1 MPRGSQW
8 TVGEN
13 EMAIEPVF
21 DWLGQPP
28 WDRVPPTPQIA
39 DWAKALHELAPQ
51 HSASSWEAKIRDVL
65 SCLPILTVKSYN
77 GRPAGSVR
85 RIKDGAK
92 GPTVE
97 GPSTRELV
105 EARLAAISAPRG
117 LEGHMVSIDSTESQ
131 SEHPEDAHR
140 GRREGGTF
148 GVSETQNIE
157 VPVEYDSLG
166 LSTGV
171 EAEEQAPEPLIH
183 DPFDPAK
190 IDVITRT
197 MTVDLLLAR
206 IRRGVLDLAPDFQ
219 RFAGIWNDV
228 AQSKLI
234 ESLLLRIPLPT
245 LYAAE
250 SGEESWVVVDGIQR
264 LTAIARFVDPSIVGA
279 SPLRLHGMEYLRTY
293 EGDTYQQLPGA
304 LQTRID
310 ETELIIHLIRAG
322 TPEPVKFNIFA
333 RLNTGGTP
341 LTLQELRH
349 ALIPGRARTLLQ
361 ELASSEPFRDATQGS
376 VKPQRMADR
385 EMVLRFL
392 AFRLTEPSDYPRGDL
407 DDFLRQAMKRLND
420 LPEEQIERLSSEF
433 ARSMND
439 ALAIFGQHAFRK
451 LLAEQRGRLP
461 VNKALFEAESVGLA
475 RLSGDELAALRRGQN
490 KVLARLAELMEDGR
504 FLQAISVGT
513 GDAEKVR
520 LRFFAIENMLR
531 EVAGD

>member
-28 WDRVPPTPQIA
+28 WDQVPPTRQIA
-39 DWAKALHELAPQ
+39 EWAKALHEREPQ
-51 HSASSWEAKIRDVL
+51 HSAPSWDAKIRDVL
-65 SCLPILTVKSYN
+65 SCLPILTVRSYN

-85 RIKDGAK
+85 RIKEGAK

-105 EARLAAISAPRG
+105 ERRLAAMSMPRS
-117 LEGHMVSIDSTESQ
+117 LEDPMVAVDGGGSPPEYR
-131 SEHPEDAHR
+131 EDAHR
-140 GRREGGTF
+140 GRGEGGTF
-148 GVSETQNIE
+148 GVSETQEIE

-166 LSTGV
+166 LNTGV

-264 LTAIARFVDPSIVGA
+264 LTAIARFVDASIVDA
-279 SPLRLHGMEYLRTY
+279 SPLRLQGMEYLRTY
-293 EGDTYQQLPGA
+293 EGDTYEQLPGA

-349 ALIPGRARTLLQ
+349 ALIPGRARTLLK
-361 ELASSEPFRDATQGS
+361 ELADGEPFLDATQRS
-376 VKPQRMADR
+376 VRPQRMADR

-392 AFRLTEPSDYPRGDL
+392 AFRLTEPSNYPRGDL
-407 DDFLRQAMKRLND
+407 DDFLRRAMKRLND
-420 LPEEQIERLSSEF
+420 LPEEQIERLSSDF

-439 ALAIFGQHAFRK
+439 AASIFGQHAFRK
-451 LLAEQRGRLP
+451 VFTGRHGRLP
-461 VNKALFEAESVGLA
+461 INKALFEAESVGLA
-475 RLSGDELAALRRGQN
+475 KLSDHELARLRRRQE
-490 KVLARLAELMEDGR
+490 KVLAQLVDLMEDGR
-504 FLQAISVGT
+504 FMQAISVGT
-513 GDAEKVR
+513 GDVEKVR
-520 LRFFAIENMLR
+520 LRFSAMENMLK

>member
-1 MPRGSQW
+1 MSRGSQW

-21 DWLGQPP
+21 GWLGPPP
-28 WDRVPPTPQIA
+28 WDRVPPTPQVA
-39 DWAKALHELAPQ
+39 EWAKALHEREPR
-51 HSASSWEAKIRDVL
+51 HSASSWDAKIRDVL

-85 RIKDGAK
+85 RIKSGAK

-105 EARLAAISAPRG
+105 ERRLAAMSAPHG
-117 LEGHMVSIDSTESQ
+117 LEDG
-131 SEHPEDAHR
+131 
-140 GRREGGTF
+140 EGGTF
-148 GVSETQNIE
+148 EVSETQEIE

-219 RFAGIWNDV
+219 RFAGIWSDV

-264 LTAIARFVDPSIVGA
+264 LTAIARFVDPSIVGS
-279 SPLRLHGMEYLRTY
+279 SPLRLHGMEYLRAY
-293 EGDTYQQLPGA
+293 EGATYQQLPGA

-349 ALIPGRARTLLQ
+349 ALIPGRARTLLK
-361 ELASSEPFRDATQGS
+361 ELADGEPFRDATQGS

-407 DDFLRQAMKRLND
+407 DDFLRKAMKRLND
-420 LPEEQIERLSSEF
+420 LPEREIERLTSDF
-433 ARSMND
+433 TRSMHA

-451 LLAEQRGRLP
+451 VFAGQRGRLP
-461 VNKALFEAESVGLA
+461 INKALFEAESVGLA
-475 RLSGDELAALRRGQN
+475 KLSGHDLARLRERRE

-520 LRFFAIENMLR
+520 LRFSAVENMLR
-531 EVAGD
+531 EVADD

>member
-1 MPRGSQW
+1 
-8 TVGEN
+8 
-13 EMAIEPVF
+13 MAIEPVF
-21 DWLGQPP
+21 DWLGQTP
-28 WDRVPPTPQIA
+28 WDQVPPTPRVTE
-39 DWAKALHELAPQ
+39 WAKALHERAPQ
-51 HSASSWEAKIRDVL
+51 HSVSSWDAKIRDVM

-85 RIKDGAK
+85 KIKDGAK

-105 EARLAAISAPRG
+105 EGRLAAMSSPRGG
-117 LEGHMVSIDSTESQ
+117 LEGHMVSVDSAGGQ
-131 SEHPEDAHR
+131 SDYREDAHR
-140 GRREGGTF
+140 GRGEGGTF
-148 GVSETQNIE
+148 GVSETQEIE

-166 LSTGV
+166 LNTGV

-293 EGDTYQQLPGA
+293 EGDTYRQLPGA

-361 ELASSEPFRDATQGS
+361 ELAKGEPFRDATQGN

-420 LPEEQIERLSSEF
+420 LPEVQIELLSDDF
-433 ARSMND
+433 VRSMND

-451 LLAEQRGRLP
+451 LFAEQRGRLP
-461 VNKALFEAESVGLA
+461 INKALFEAESVGLSK
-475 RLSGDELAALRRGQN
+475 LSDHELATLRRRQN

-520 LRFFAIENMLR
+520 LRFSAIENTLR
-531 EVAGD
+531 EVASD

>member
-1 MPRGSQW
+1 MG
-8 TVGEN
+8 
-13 EMAIEPVF
+13 
-21 DWLGQPP
+21 
-28 WDRVPPTPQIA
+28 
-39 DWAKALHELAPQ
+39 
-51 HSASSWEAKIRDVL
+51 
-65 SCLPILTVKSYN
+65 
-77 GRPAGSVR
+77 
-85 RIKDGAK
+85 DG
-92 GPTVE
+92 
-97 GPSTRELV
+97 
-105 EARLAAISAPRG
+105 
-117 LEGHMVSIDSTESQ
+117 
-131 SEHPEDAHR
+131 
-140 GRREGGTF
+140 EGGTF
-148 GVSETQNIE
+148 GVSETQEIE

-171 EAEEQAPEPLIH
+171 EAEEQASEPLIH

-250 SGEESWVVVDGIQR
+250 SGDESWVVVDGIQR

-279 SPLRLHGMEYLRTY
+279 SPLRLHGVEYLQTY
-293 EGDTYQQLPGA
+293 EGATYQQLPGA

-310 ETELIIHLIRAG
+310 ETELIVHLIRAG

-349 ALIPGRARTLLQ
+349 ALIPGRARTLLK
-361 ELASSEPFRDATQGS
+361 ELANGEPFRDATQGS

-392 AFRLTEPSDYPRGDL
+392 AFRLTTGC
-407 DDFLRQAMKRLND
+407 
-420 LPEEQIERLSSEF
+420 
-433 ARSMND
+433 
-439 ALAIFGQHAFRK
+439 
-451 LLAEQRGRLP
+451 
-461 VNKALFEAESVGLA
+461 
-475 RLSGDELAALRRGQN
+475 
-490 KVLARLAELMEDGR
+490 
-504 FLQAISVGT
+504 AISVGACWPDGLAGVGYRSAARSET
-513 GDAEKVR
+513 SPPIARKVSSNS
-520 LRFFAIENMLR
+520 LRRPVNRWRGRHCLNSALACSTQMRSDDCLCR
-531 EVAGD
+531 CSS

>member
-1 MPRGSQW
+1 MSRGGQW

-21 DWLGQPP
+21 DWLGPPP
-28 WDRVPPTPQIA
+28 WDRVPPTPLVA
-39 DWAKALHELAPQ
+39 EWAEALHEREPR
-51 HSASSWEAKIRDVL
+51 HSVSSWDAKIRDVL
-65 SCLPILTVKSYN
+65 SRLPIRTVKSNN

-85 RIKDGAK
+85 TMKSGAK
-92 GPTVE
+92 GPTLE

-105 EARLAAISAPRG
+105 ERRLAAMSAPHG
-117 LEGHMVSIDSTESQ
+117 LEDG
-131 SEHPEDAHR
+131 
-140 GRREGGTF
+140 EGGTF
-148 GVSETQNIE
+148 EVSETQGTE

-264 LTAIARFVDPSIVGA
+264 LTAIARFVDPSIVGS
-279 SPLRLHGMEYLRTY
+279 SPLRLHGMEYLRAY
-293 EGDTYQQLPGA
+293 EGATYQQLPGA

-310 ETELIIHLIRAG
+310 ETELIVHNLADRCSVLITGHDQSARSDPG
-322 TPEPVKFNIFA
+322 RVTGLIQKRPHVA
-333 RLNTGGTP
+333 RLV
-341 LTLQELRH
+341 
-349 ALIPGRARTLLQ
+349 LI
-361 ELASSEPFRDATQGS
+361 
-376 VKPQRMADR
+376 
-385 EMVLRFL
+385 
-392 AFRLTEPSDYPRGDL
+392 
-407 DDFLRQAMKRLND
+407 
-420 LPEEQIERLSSEF
+420 IE
-433 ARSMND
+433 
-439 ALAIFGQHAFRK
+439 I
-451 LLAEQRGRLP
+451 
-461 VNKALFEAESVGLA
+461 
-475 RLSGDELAALRRGQN
+475 SGDVDTVHLSPPPATDHYYRTRDSPGQDPAQPAASPAPGP
-490 KVLARLAELMEDGR
+490 VD
-504 FLQAISVGT
+504 
-513 GDAEKVR
+513 
-520 LRFFAIENMLR
+520 
-531 EVAGD
+531 

>member
-21 DWLGQPP
+21 AWLGTPP
-28 WDRVPPTPQIA
+28 WDRVPPTPQVA
-39 DWAKALHELAPQ
+39 EWARALHESEPR
-51 HSASSWEAKIRDVL
+51 HSAASWDAKIRDVL
-65 SCLPILTVKSYN
+65 SCLPILTVKSYD

-85 RIKDGAK
+85 RVKDGAK

-105 EARLAAISAPRG
+105 ERRLTAMSALRG
-117 LEGHMVSIDSTESQ
+117 LEGRMASVDSAGSRSGYGEGSLRVQ
-131 SEHPEDAHR
+131 
-140 GRREGGTF
+140 GEGGTF
-148 GVSETQNIE
+148 GVSETQETE

-171 EAEEQAPEPLIH
+171 EAEGQALEPLIY

-219 RFAGIWNDV
+219 RFAGIWSNV

-264 LTAIARFVDPSIVGA
+264 LNTIARFVDPSIVGA
-279 SPLRLHGMEYLRTY
+279 APLRLQGMEYLRAY
-293 EGDTYQQLPGA
+293 EGYTYRQLPGA

-349 ALIPGRARTLLQ
+349 ALIPGRARILLK
-361 ELASSEPFRDATQGS
+361 ELADGEPFRDATQRS

-407 DDFLRQAMKRLND
+407 DDFLRRAMKQLND
-420 LPEEQIERLSSEF
+420 VPEQQIERLSSDF
-433 ARSMND
+433 TRAMYNAAS
-439 ALAIFGQHAFRK
+439 IFGQHSFRK
-451 LLAEQRGRLP
+451 IFAGQYGRLP
-461 VNKALFEAESVGLA
+461 VNKALFEAESVGLSK
-475 RLSGDELAALRRGQN
+475 LSEHELATLRERQEE
-490 KVLARLAELMEDGR
+490 VLSELAELMEDAR
-504 FLQAISVGT
+504 FLQAISVAT

-520 LRFFAIENMLR
+520 LRFSAIENMLR
-531 EVAGD
+531 KVADD

>member
-28 WDRVPPTPQIA
+28 WDQVPPTPQVA
-39 DWAKALHELAPQ
+39 EWAKALHERAPQ
-51 HSASSWEAKIRDVL
+51 HSASSWDAKIRDVL
-65 SCLPILTVKSYN
+65 SCLPILTIKSYN

-85 RIKDGAK
+85 RIKDGAQ

-105 EARLAAISAPRG
+105 EGRLAAISAPRG
-117 LEGHMVSIDSTESQ
+117 PEGHMVSVDSTGSQ
-131 SEHPEDAHR
+131 SEYREGAHSGR
-140 GRREGGTF
+140 GEGGTF
-148 GVSETQNIE
+148 GVSETQEIE

-166 LSTGV
+166 LN
-171 EAEEQAPEPLIH
+171 
-183 DPFDPAK
+183 K

-264 LTAIARFVDPSIVGA
+264 LTAIARFVDPSIVSA

-293 EGDTYQQLPGA
+293 EGNTYRQLPGA
-304 LQTRID
+304 LRTRID

-361 ELASSEPFRDATQGS
+361 ELANGEPFRDATQGS

-392 AFRLTEPSDYPRGDL
+392 AFRITEPSDYPRGDL

-420 LPEEQIERLSSEF
+420 LPEQQIERLSGNF
-433 ARSMND
+433 TRSMND

-451 LLAEQRGRLP
+451 LFAEQRGRLP
-461 VNKALFEAESVGLA
+461 INKALFEAESVGLA
-475 RLSGDELAALRRGQN
+475 KLSDHELATLRIRKD
-490 KVLARLAELMEDGR
+490 KVVARLAELMEDGR

-520 LRFFAIENMLR
+520 LRFSAIENMLK